1 MTSCLR
7 MICVKET
14 DRQKVRNTDIQK
26 EKNTRKRE
34 IERESRNRKG
44 EGDKNIIYIFNK
56 SFNIHYGNT
65 HEERE
70 RVTDIHGKR
79 NRQKK
84 NGIKKEKHHLCQ
96 TTLNIYD
103 IYVNTQQTVYLK
115 LLFVNSCYPWILTS
129 EDEPRLSDEC

>member
-1 MTSCLR
+1 MLKR
-7 MICVKET
+7 QT
-14 DRQKVRNTDIQK
+14 DRKLETQIYKK
-26 EKNTRKRE
+26 RKTQERGRR
-34 IERESRNRKG
+34 ERESRNRKG

-84 NGIKKEKHHLCQ
+84 NGIKKEKHHLC
-96 TTLNIYD
+96 
-103 IYVNTQQTVYLK
+103 
-115 LLFVNSCYPWILTS
+115 
-129 EDEPRLSDEC
+129 